1 MGINKS
7 LTINWELFE
16 NINELPKSIQDLF
29 VQAFNVQKKAY
40 APYSKFSVGAAIKT
54 DANTV
59 ITGSNQENKAYPSG
73 LCAER
78 VALFYAG
85 ANYPDEKI
93 TDVVLVGDG
102 EMLTEGAVFSP
113 CGACRQVMVE
123 TQRKH
128 KESFKV
134 WILQADGRVFCIPNA
149 MDLIPFS
156 FGDERVCELNI
167 FE

>member
-7 LTINWELFE
+7 LIINWKLFE
-16 NINELPKSIQDLF
+16 NIKVLPKSIQDLF
-29 VQAFNVQKKAY
+29 DQAFSVQKKAY
-40 APYSKFSVGAAIKT
+40 APYSKFCVGAAVKT
-54 DANTV
+54 DANKV

-85 ANYPDEKI
+85 ANYPEEKI
-93 TDVVLVGDG
+93 TDVVLIGDG
-102 EMLTEGAVFSP
+102 EMLADGTFFSP

-123 TQRKH
+123 TQSKQ
-128 KESFKV
+128 KEPFKV

-149 MDLIPFS
+149 MDLMPFS
-156 FGDERVCELNI
+156 FGDEDV
-167 FE
+167 

>member
-1 MGINKS
+1 MEINKS
-7 LTINWELFE
+7 LTINWKLFE
-16 NINELPKSIQDLF
+16 NIKALPKSIQDLF
-29 VQAFNVQKKAY
+29 DQAFSVQKKAY
-40 APYSKFSVGAAIKT
+40 APYSKFCVGAVVKT
-54 DANTV
+54 DANSV

-102 EMLTEGAVFSP
+102 EMLAEGAVFSP

-123 TQRKH
+123 TQSKQ
-128 KESFKV
+128 KEPFKV
-134 WILQADGRVFCIPNA
+134 WMLQADGRVFCIPNA
-149 MDLIPFS
+149 MDLMPFS
-156 FGDERVCELNI
+156 FGDEGV
-167 FE
+167 